1 MANLRLP
8 ILLIFKIVQNWLAF
22 RGSIKTQKIL
32 TKTLFSKYK
41 NIKIKNKTL
50 IKAVTCE
57 GC

>member
-1 MANLRLP
+1 MANWRFP

-22 RGSIKTQKIL
+22 RDSIKIPKIL
-32 TKTLFSKYK
+32 TKILFPKYK

-50 IKAVTCE
+50 VKAVTCE